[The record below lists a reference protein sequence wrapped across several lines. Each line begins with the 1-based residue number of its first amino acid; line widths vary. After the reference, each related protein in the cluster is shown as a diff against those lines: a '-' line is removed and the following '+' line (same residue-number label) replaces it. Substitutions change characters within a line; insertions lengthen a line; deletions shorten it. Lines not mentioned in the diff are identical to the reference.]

1 MERLTEF
8 FRPMTTLILLLTFA
22 GFYAL
27 YNTSS
32 RAELG
37 KGRFDVWLQGL
48 AFLKPAGVML
58 LIAGLILTVLYKGLA
73 AGILY
78 WFIILTTV
86 ASLIIILCPLK
97 IINYKTVAL
106 VFVGIVI
113 AENLIL

>member
-8 FRPMTTLILLLTFA
+8 FRPMTTLMLLLTFA

-37 KGRFDVWLQGL
+37 QGRFDVWLQGL
-48 AFLKPAGVML
+48 AFLKPAGVLL
-58 LIAGLILTVLYKGLA
+58 LIAGLVLTVLYKGLA